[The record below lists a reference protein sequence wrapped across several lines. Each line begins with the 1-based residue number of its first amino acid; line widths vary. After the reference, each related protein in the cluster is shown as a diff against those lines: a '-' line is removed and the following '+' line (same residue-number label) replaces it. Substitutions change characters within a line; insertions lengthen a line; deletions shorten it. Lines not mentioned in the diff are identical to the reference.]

1 MLRTLVPAVGWEGS
15 SVYVDGRRGRQAGG
29 ICRIAVFRL
38 TWVQR
43 PLGNEGCVFVS
54 VSVLGK
60 CIGNLQEVCA

>member
-1 MLRTLVPAVGWEGS
+1 M
-15 SVYVDGRRGRQAGG
+15 YVDGRRGRQAGG